1 MKVLV
6 AAATQAEVKPLLD
19 WLEETK
25 TREVEVL
32 VTGIGMAATAYSL
45 GKYFA
50 KNRPG
55 IAIQAG
61 IAGSFR
67 HERPLGEVLL
77 VTREIF
83 GDLGAEDRGQFTDLF
98 TIGLWQHDMHPFT
111 HHYLINPLTLF
122 PENLQPLPQVTGV
135 TVNTVSG
142 ETATIARLEQ
152 LYQPDIES
160 MEGAAFHY
168 ACLVEGV
175 PFLQLRS
182 VSNYVEI
189 RDKSKWNIP
198 LAVKMLNDTLKETIA
213 GLTSK

>member
-25 TREVEVL
+25 TPDVEVL

-45 GKYFA
+45 GRYFA
-50 KNRPG
+50 LNRPG

-67 HERPLGEVLL
+67 HERPLGEVALI
-77 VTREIF
+77 TREVF
-83 GDLGAEDRGQFTDLF
+83 GDLGAEDHGQFSDLF
-98 TIGLWQHDMHPFT
+98 KIGLWRHDMHPFT

-122 PENLQPLPQVTGV
+122 PESLQPLPQMTGV

-142 ETATIARLEQ
+142 ETATIENLKQ
-152 LYQPDIES
+152 LYNPDVES

-168 ACLVEGV
+168 ACLMEGI
-175 PFLQLRS
+175 PFLQLRA

-198 LAVKMLNDTLKETIA
+198 LAVKELNTKLKELILQ
-213 GLTSK
+213 LT

>member
-25 TREVEVL
+25 TRDVEVL

-45 GKYFA
+45 GRRLA
-50 KNRPG
+50 ANRPE
-55 IAIQAG
+55 IVIQAG

-67 HERPLGEVLL
+67 HERPLGEVVL

-83 GDLGAEDRGQFTDLF
+83 GDLGAEDHGQFSDLF
-98 TIGLWQHDMHPFT
+98 KIGLWRHDMHPFT
-111 HHYLINPLTLF
+111 HHYLINPLTIF
-122 PENLQPLPQVTGV
+122 PENLHILPQTTGV

-152 LYQPDIES
+152 QYQPGTES

-168 ACLVEGV
+168 ACLMEDI
-175 PFLQLRS
+175 PFLQLRA
-182 VSNYVEI
+182 VSNYVEV

-198 LAVKMLNDTLKETIA
+198 LAVKALNAKLLETVL

>member
-25 TREVEVL
+25 NPDVEVL
-32 VTGIGMAATAYSL
+32 VTGIGMAATGWSL
-45 GKYFA
+45 GRRFA
-50 KNRPG
+50 ANPPG
-55 IAIQAG
+55 IAIQVG
-61 IAGSFR
+61 IGGSFR
-67 HERPLGEVLL
+67 HERPLGEVAV

-83 GDLGAEDRGQFTDLF
+83 GDLGAEDHGRFTDLF
-98 TIGLWQHDMHPFT
+98 GIGLWQHDMHPFT
-111 HHYLINPLTLF
+111 HHYLVNPLTLF
-122 PENLQPLPQVTGV
+122 PESLQQLPQMTGV

-142 ETATIARLEQ
+142 ETATISRLEQ
-152 LYQPDIES
+152 LYNPDIES

-168 ACLVEGV
+168 ACLMEGI

-198 LAVKMLNDTLKETIA
+198 LAVKELNVALKELI
-213 GLTSK
+213 LQLM

>member
-6 AAATQAEVKPLLD
+6 AAATQAEVKPLLN

-25 TREVEVL
+25 TPDVEVL

-45 GKYFA
+45 GKRFA
-50 KNRPG
+50 ADRPG

-61 IAGSFR
+61 IGGSFR
-67 HERPLGEVLL
+67 QERPLGEVGL

-83 GDLGAEDRGQFTDLF
+83 GDLGAEDRGKFTDLF
-98 TIGLWQHDMHPFT
+98 GIGLWQHDMHKFT
-111 HHYLINPLTLF
+111 HHYLTNPLVLF
-122 PENLQPLPQVTGV
+122 PESLQQLPQMTGV

-142 ETATIARLEQ
+142 ETATISRLEQ
-152 LYQPDIES
+152 LYRPDIES

-168 ACLVEGV
+168 ACLMEDI

-198 LAVKMLNDTLKETIA
+198 LAVKELNEKLKELI
-213 GLTSK
+213 GQLV